1 MNNLTDYAAALNQ
14 DRNENQQGIQLNQQ
28 LKLDLKQIYKY
39 PTSDSSKAKL
49 DTTTSLQYTPQS
61 NIRRHFRDGNFNNL
75 DTQSYISSTTTTATR
90 GISLQNKLKD
100 ITNNAK
106 FQEDYEDGESV
117 CCYYK
122 NTFTDEILDD
132 EVFMPQTRFSNREPH
147 QSKLFW
153 DKENRDQFHKI
164 KNIDTGQE
172 YDIRKKDDLQQITD
186 QVIPSIKIE
195 ESNSWGQWWERKK
208 ENQKEFE
215 KACKLNLTDKIKE
228 LIQQT
233 ESDLMPNLNAPI
245 NEGWTP
251 LHYFAYFGNTPL
263 CNLLIQKDI
272 HLDSVNIQGQTPLIL
287 ACLENKQ
294 DVAALLIESGA
305 NINAQDQYLNTP
317 LHYCFLNGDKDLL
330 DIILKKPYLDINLRN
345 NNNKLPYQESTNED
359 LITYFKQQVQK
370 KELQRNIKAHMQI
383 IEYDEEELH
392 NLFSNNQSIVSN
404 IHSQSILNH
413 TSQYIVQGL
422 IGKGAFAEVFLVEE
436 RKTGKQFALKML
448 HKQKI
453 IEQNM
458 YKYAITERNI
468 LQLVDHPFIVKLH
481 KAFQTKDKL
490 FFLLENGKRGDILQH
505 LKFEKKFSESKAQFY
520 AAEVLLALEYLHNN
534 DIIYR
539 DLKAQNILIAEDGHV
554 RITDFGLSKEGVREY
569 DQGARSFCGS
579 VAYMPPE
586 ILRNQG
592 HGKSIDLYLLGIFIY
607 EMLTGQPPFY
617 GKDENTI
624 YNNIQMNQLKF
635 PNYVSRTAKSL
646 LIKLLSKD
654 PRFRPTPDQIK
665 RHPFFQGIDWKQLAQ
680 KNVKPPKS
688 IQINQQMY
696 TQNEDI
702 FEDQE
707 FQVSPTKLNKIKL
720 QFSTQIGQKQDLFQK
735 WTFVGNP

>member
-1 MNNLTDYAAALNQ
+1 MNSLTDNIIALNQ
-14 DRNENQQGIQLNQQ
+14 DRSESQQYIQSNQQ
-28 LKLDLKQIYKY
+28 LRIDLKQICK
-39 PTSDSSKAKL
+39 TSDSSKVKL
-49 DTTTSLQYTPQS
+49 DTQSSLQYTPQS
-61 NIRRHFRDGNFNNL
+61 NLRKHFRDGNFHNL
-75 DTQSYISSTTTTATR
+75 DTQSYISSTTTSATR
-90 GISLQNKLKD
+90 GFSLQNKLKD
-100 ITNNAK
+100 ITNHAK
-106 FQEDYEDGESV
+106 LQEDYEDGESV

-172 YDIRKKDDLQQITD
+172 YDIRKKDDFQQITD

-195 ESNSWGQWWERKK
+195 EPNQWSQWWEKKK

-228 LIQQT
+228 LVQQT

-272 HLDSVNIQGQTPLIL
+272 NLDSVNIQGQTPLIL

-345 NNNKLPYQESTNED
+345 NNNKLPYQESSNED
-359 LITYFKQQVQK
+359 LITYFRQQVQK

-383 IEYDEEELH
+383 IEYDEEDLH

-404 IHSQSILNH
+404 LHSQSILNH
-413 TSQYIVQGL
+413 TSQYIVHGL

-468 LQLVDHPFIVKLH
+468 LQLVDHPFIVKMH

-520 AAEVLLALEYLHNN
+520 AAEVLLALEYLHNH

-592 HGKSIDLYLLGIFIY
+592 HGKSIDLYLLGIFIF

-635 PNYVSRTAKSL
+635 PNFISRTAKSL

-688 IQINQQMY
+688 IQLTQQMY

-702 FEDQE
+702 FEDRE

-720 QFSTQIGQKQDLFQK
+720 QFTTQTGQKQELFQK